1 MQEQQLAKEVFSPQ
15 VRKFKT
21 VKIIPLYKDETWS
34 ADLIDKSALSKSALN
49 NRNYKFI
56 LTIIDIFT
64 KYAWAIPLKDK
75 SGVSVTNAFKTL
87 PNVPER
93 LWVDRGK
100 EFYNKTFLSYL
111 KQNGTKIYSTNS
123 DLKAVFVER
132 FNRTLLHLLSKPMF
146 INGDG
151 NWIDLLKDA
160 MIDYNNRVHSTIK
173 MTPAEASGNPENVKY
188 IQTLTEIKPK
198 FKVGDFVRN
207 ADKRNI
213 YSKGYTSNWN
223 RELFKIHQVLNTN
236 PPTYRIEDRFGEV
249 IEGKYYEQELLKSA
263 FNFDTND
270 DVLHSIN
277 VTK

>member
-1 MQEQQLAKEVFSPQ
+1 MQEQLAKEVFSPQ
-15 VRKFKT
+15 IRKFNKI
-21 VKIIPLYKDETWS
+21 KIIPLYKDETWS
-34 ADLIDKSALSKSALN
+34 ADLIDKSALSKYN
-49 NRNYKFI
+49 KNFKFI
-56 LTIIDIFT
+56 LTGIDIFT

-75 SGVSVTNAFKTL
+75 TGTSVTNAFKTL

-132 FNRTLLHLLSKPMF
+132 FNRTLLHLMAKPMF

-151 NWIDLLKDA
+151 NWIDLIKDI

-173 MTPAEASGNPENVKY
+173 MTPADASENPENVKY
-188 IQTLTEIKPK
+188 IQTLAKIKPK
-198 FKVGDFVRN
+198 LKVGDFVRN

-223 RELFKIHQVLNTN
+223 RELFKINEVLNTN
-236 PPTYRIEDRFGEV
+236 PPSYKIEDIFGEV
-249 IEGKYYEQELLKSA
+249 IESRYYEQELLKSA
-263 FNFDTND
+263 FDFDTND

-277 VTK
+277 IVTK